1 MLQVESTPKTGGEKE
16 TLLAFLNNQRAVMAW
31 KLHGLPPDEARRP
44 MVPSGTSVMGVTRHL
59 ACVELY
65 WFGDVI
71 AHGDYTV
78 PGPMADWWQAIG
90 DEWENGGDPDADFRI
105 GEDESVDLILEYY
118 ETAVAVA
125 NEVIARFPLDHQ
137 GKVAGPNPP
146 VSLRWVMLHMI
157 EETARHAGH
166 ADIIREQ
173 IDGATGYFP
182 E

>member
-31 KLHGLPPDEARRP
+31 KLHGMPVDEARRP
-44 MVPSGTSVMGVTRHL
+44 MVPSGTSVLGVTRHL
-59 ACVELY
+59 ATVELW

-78 PGPMADWWQAIG
+78 PDTMSIWWRSIQAA
-90 DEWENGGDPDADFRI
+90 WEADPDADFRI
-105 GEDESVDLILEYY
+105 GEGETVDQILEYY
-118 ETAVAVA
+118 EAAVGVA
-125 NEVIARFPLDHQ
+125 NDIIERYDLDHV
-137 GKVAGPNPP
+137 GKTYDASPA
-146 VSLRWVMLHMI
+146 VSLRWVMVHMI

-173 IDGATGYFP
+173 IDGVTGYMP
-182 E
+182 D

>member
-16 TLLAFLNNQRAVMAW
+16 ILLAYLNNQRAVMAW
-31 KLHGLPPDEARRP
+31 KLHGLPVAEARRP

-59 ACVELY
+59 AAVELW

-78 PGPMADWWQAIG
+78 PESMGGWWQSVQEAY
-90 DEWENGGDPDADFRI
+90 EQDPDADFRI
-105 GEDESVDLILEYY
+105 GEGETVDQVLEYY
-118 ETAVAVA
+118 ETAAGVA
-125 NEVIARFPLDHQ
+125 NDIIQRYDLDHV
-137 GKVAGPNPP
+137 GRVHGPNPP
-146 VSLRWVMLHMI
+146 VSLRWVMVHMI
-157 EETARHAGH
+157 AETARHAGH

-173 IDGATGYFP
+173 IDGVTGYMP

>member
-1 MLQVESTPKTGGEKE
+1 MLQVESTPKTGGEKA

-31 KLHGLPPDEARRP
+31 KLHGLPVEEARRP

-59 ACVELY
+59 VAVELW

-78 PGPMADWWQAIG
+78 PDWMREWWQSIQDG
-90 DEWENGGDPDADFRI
+90 YETDSDADFRI
-105 GEDESVDLILEYY
+105 GEGETVDQILGYY
-118 ETAVAVA
+118 EAAVGVA
-125 NEVIARFPLDHQ
+125 NDITERYDLDHV
-137 GKVAGPNPP
+137 GKAYDASPP
-146 VSLRWVMLHMI
+146 VSLRWVMVHMI
-157 EETARHAGH
+157 EETARHTGH

-173 IDGATGYFP
+173 IDGVTGYMP